1 MTDQAQLIAKTVLAH
16 LKDKGES
23 KLVAQVVDILMA
35 SPEYRNAKSR
45 VVLTS
50 ATKLEATEQKGI
62 ISYLEKNVGK
72 DYQLTEV
79 IDPSL
84 VAGFTLQIND
94 TFIDASVLGKINMVS
109 HTLTAKD

>member
-1 MTDQAQLIAKTVLAH
+1 MTDQAQGIAKTILTH
-16 LKDKGES
+16 LKSKGES
-23 KLVAQVVDILMA
+23 KLVSQVVDILMA

-50 ATKLEATEQKGI
+50 AVKLDGVEKKGI
-62 ISYLEKNVGK
+62 MSYLEKNVGK
-72 DYQLTEV
+72 DYELTEV
-79 IDPSL
+79 VDSSL

-94 TFIDASVLGKINMVS
+94 TFIDASVLGKINMLS

>member
-1 MTDQAQLIAKTVLAH
+1 MTDQAQVIAKTILTH
-16 LKDKGES
+16 LKSKGES
-23 KLVAQVVDILMA
+23 KLIAQVVDILMT
-35 SPEYRNAKSR
+35 SPEYRNAKQR

-50 ATKLEATEQKGI
+50 AAKLDAVEQKGI
-62 ISYLEKNVGK
+62 TSYLEKNVGK
-72 DYQLTEV
+72 DYELTQV
-79 IDPSL
+79 VDPTL